1 MASGELI
8 EASSFVESVSS
19 LNDECTTA
27 KCTAQDD
34 ATQDEESAQQDVNGS
49 DQPEWE
55 PIQRRITVGVI
66 GWVLCKIVVFWIYP
80 HIACIQ
86 TTRFSHNGYR

>member
-34 ATQDEESAQQDVNGS
+34 ATQDEKSAQQDVNGS
-49 DQPEWE
+49 DQPE
-55 PIQRRITVGVI
+55 
-66 GWVLCKIVVFWIYP
+66 
-80 HIACIQ
+80 
-86 TTRFSHNGYR
+86 